1 MTAAK
6 RGSGAK
12 KPAASTARGTSRP
25 SRKGGALDHTA
36 ARDIFLSFPGVEEG
50 PCYGTPGFRVRGKFL
65 ARFHQDGESLV
76 LKVDMDDRDVL
87 MRSYPAVF
95 YITDHYRAYPSVLV
109 RIEKIDPA
117 MLRDLIEER
126 WRRAAPKKLVAAFDA
141 EQ

>member
-1 MTAAK
+1 MTASK
-6 RGSGAK
+6 RGTRVKESV
-12 KPAASTARGTSRP
+12 ASTSRATRRP
-25 SRKGGALDHTA
+25 SRIGAALDPKGV
-36 ARDIFLSFPGVEEG
+36 RDILLSFPGVEEG

-109 RIEKIDPA
+109 RIEKIDPG

-126 WRRAAPKKLVAAFDA
+126 WRRSAPKQLMMAFDA